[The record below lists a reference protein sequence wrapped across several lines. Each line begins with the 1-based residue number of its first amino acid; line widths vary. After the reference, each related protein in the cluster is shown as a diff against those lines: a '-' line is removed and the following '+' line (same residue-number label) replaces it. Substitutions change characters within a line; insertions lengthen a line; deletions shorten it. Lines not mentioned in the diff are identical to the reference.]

1 MPRHR
6 GDASSD
12 YGVTVRT
19 LLLIGV
25 LLFGIVAAPWTAYA
39 DPDTDGSVPFV
50 DTPQIVDSHP
60 LQVESW
66 TVQDGGRT
74 LRLRFTAGTPECF
87 GVHATVLETAD
98 TVEVRLR
105 SGARP
110 ESVARA
116 CIMIAVSGTLDV
128 PLAQPLAHRAVLT
141 PY

>member
-1 MPRHR
+1 MRNLLP
-6 GDASSD
+6 A
-12 YGVTVRT
+12 VV
-19 LLLIGV
+19 LLIGIATSV
-25 LLFGIVAAPWTAYA
+25 PATAQA
-39 DPDTDGSVPFV
+39 DPDTDGSVEFV

-60 LQVESW
+60 LQVNSW

-87 GVHATVLETAD
+87 GVHATVLENAD

-110 ESVARA
+110 EAVARA

-128 PLAQPLAHRAVLT
+128 PLAEPLAHRTVLT

>member
-1 MPRHR
+1 VRR
-6 GDASSD
+6 D

-19 LLLIGV
+19 FLLIGV
-25 LLFGIVAAPWTAYA
+25 LLLGLVAAVPATAQP
-39 DPDTDGSVPFV
+39 DPDSGGSVPFV

-87 GVHATVLETAD
+87 GVHATVLETAE

-128 PLAQPLAHRAVLT
+128 PLAEPLAHRTVLT

>member
-1 MPRHR
+1 
-6 GDASSD
+6 
-12 YGVTVRT
+12 VTVRT

-25 LLFGIVAAPWTAYA
+25 LLLGIVAAPWTAHA

-50 DTPQIVDSHP
+50 DTPHIVDSHP

-110 ESVARA
+110 QSVTRA

-128 PLAQPLAHRAVLT
+128 PLTQPLAHRAVST

>member
-1 MPRHR
+1 M
-6 GDASSD
+6 
-12 YGVTVRT
+12 TVRT
-19 LLLIGV
+19 LFLIGV
-25 LLFGIVAAPWTAYA
+25 LLLGIVTAVPGAAHA

-50 DTPQIVDSHP
+50 DTPHIVDSHP

-87 GVHATVLETAD
+87 GVHATVLETAH

-128 PLAQPLAHRAVLT
+128 PLAEPLAHRTVLT